1 MTLREALSLCRDLPR
16 LDREVLLSHL
26 LEKERSFL
34 LAHDEIMLSVEQ
46 SKRYQTFLARAGK
59 DEPIAYIIGEK
70 EFYGR
75 TFFVGPGVLIPRPES
90 EIIVEHTLENI
101 LSDIDTK
108 KKNVVLDVGT
118 GSGAIIISTYLSLK
132 PAHRKKIDWYALE
145 QESAALRYAR
155 KNAKVYPV
163 EQSIH
168 FKKSDLLDAI
178 EKKLSSYDEIFV
190 IANLPYLSTNLYQST
205 ATNVRKYEPKSALV
219 SGADGL
225 LHYRRLMR
233 QLLRLRK
240 HGTKIHF
247 SFEISPEQAHPF
259 SQWLLSKTIS
269 ETLKIIPDLA
279 GKNRIIS
286 GTLR

>member
-1 MTLREALSLCRDLPR
+1 MTLREALSLCSDLPR

-90 EIIVEHTLENI
+90 EIIVEHALENI
-101 LSDIDTK
+101 SSNIDAK
-108 KKNVVLDVGT
+108 KKHAVLDVGT
-118 GSGAIIISTYLSLK
+118 GSGAIIVSTYLSLK

-145 QESAALRYAR
+145 KESVALRYAR
-155 KNAKVYPV
+155 KNAKEHSV

-168 FKKSDLLDAI
+168 FKKSDLLDTI

-190 IANLPYLSTNLYQST
+190 IANLPYLSTSLYQST

-225 LHYRRLMR
+225 LHYKRLIR
-233 QLLRLRK
+233 QLLHLRK

-247 SFEISPEQAHPF
+247 FFEISPEQAQPF

-286 GTLR
+286 GMLC